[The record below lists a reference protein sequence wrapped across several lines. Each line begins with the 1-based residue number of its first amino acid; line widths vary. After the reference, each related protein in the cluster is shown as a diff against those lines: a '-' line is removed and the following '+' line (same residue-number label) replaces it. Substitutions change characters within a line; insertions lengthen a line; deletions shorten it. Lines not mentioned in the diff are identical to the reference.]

1 MTRNVT
7 ARCFKVSS
15 RSISN
20 LENLATTLSIPLD
33 TLQKTLTLPRSDRYR
48 RDELPKSDGG
58 IRIIYNP
65 SHMIRLVQRR
75 INNRILSNGQ
85 ILAWPPFLF
94 GSIPKS
100 KDALGNH
107 ITRDYITCAAQHC
120 GAKSLLKLDV
130 KDFFDNVHADL
141 VYGIFSDLL
150 KFPPLVAA
158 SLTNICTFESHLIQ
172 GALTSSFLANL
183 CLHDVESFVVDRLT
197 KKNLIYTRFVDD
209 ITISSK
215 TAKYDFSYAL
225 SIVEAMLT
233 AKDLP
238 LNTQKTKIYFSSS
251 SPLTVHGLRIC
262 FAEPR
267 LPSDE
272 VRRIRASVKNIET
285 IAYERSYR
293 MTHAYRHD
301 YNRCMGRVNKL
312 ARLKHNQHQPLVER
326 LRKIPPLPSKKDISR
341 AIQIVSRLERD
352 FYLKKN
358 TYWYSRRFYIAYERL
373 NVLKLSYPRMTKLLK
388 ARLKKLKP
396 TYE

>member
-1 MTRNVT
+1 
-7 ARCFKVSS
+7 
-15 RSISN
+15 
-20 LENLATTLSIPLD
+20 
-33 TLQKTLTLPRSDRYR
+33 
-48 RDELPKSDGG
+48 
-58 IRIIYNP
+58 
-65 SHMIRLVQRR
+65 MIRLVQRR
-75 INNRILSNGQ
+75 INSRILSNNQ

-100 KDALGNH
+100 KDALGNE

-141 VYGIFSDLL
+141 VYGVFSQLL
-150 KFPPLVAA
+150 KFPHLVSA

-183 CLHDVESFVVDRLT
+183 CLHDVEAFVVDRLA
-197 KKNLIYTRFVDD
+197 KKNLTYTRFVDD

-215 TAKYDFSYAL
+215 TSKYDFSYAL
-225 SIVEAMLT
+225 SIVEEMLT
-233 AKDLP
+233 SKDLP
-238 LNTQKTKIYFSSS
+238 LNRQKTKVYFSSS
-251 SPLTVHGLRIC
+251 TPLTVHGLRIC

-272 VRRIRASVKNIET
+272 VRRIRASVKNLET
-285 IAYERSYR
+285 IANERSYR

-301 YNRCMGRVNKL
+301 YNRCMGKVNKL
-312 ARLKHNQHQPLVER
+312 ARLKHNQHIPLLDR

-352 FYLKKN
+352 FFLKKN
-358 TYWYSRRFYIAYERL
+358 TYWYYRRFYIAYERL
-373 NVLKLSYPRMTKLLK
+373 NVLKISYPRMTKLLK
-388 ARLKKLKP
+388 IRLKKLKP
-396 TYE
+396 IYEK

>member
-1 MTRNVT
+1 
-7 ARCFKVSS
+7 
-15 RSISN
+15 
-20 LENLATTLSIPLD
+20 
-33 TLQKTLTLPRSDRYR
+33 
-48 RDELPKSDGG
+48 
-58 IRIIYNP
+58 
-65 SHMIRLVQRR
+65 MIRLVQRR
-75 INNRILSNGQ
+75 INSRIFSNRH
-85 ILAWPPFLF
+85 ILAWPPYLF

-100 KDALGNH
+100 KDAAGNE

-130 KDFFDNVHADL
+130 KNFFDNVHVDL
-141 VYGIFSDLL
+141 VYGIFNDLL
-150 KFPPLVAA
+150 KFPHIVAA
-158 SLTNICTFESHLIQ
+158 SLTNICTLEAHLIQ

-183 CLHDVESFVVDRLT
+183 CLHDVEAFVVARLA
-197 KKNLIYTRFVDD
+197 KKGLTYTRFVDD

-215 TAKYDFSYAL
+215 IAKYDFSYAQ
-225 SIVEAMLT
+225 SIVEEMLIS
-233 AKDLP
+233 KDLP
-238 LNTQKTKIYFSSS
+238 LNSQKTQIYFSSS

-285 IAYERSYR
+285 IAHERSYR

-301 YNRCMGRVNKL
+301 YNRCMGKVNKL
-312 ARLKHNQHQPLVER
+312 ARLKHNQHQPLLER
-326 LRKIPPLPSKKDISR
+326 LRKLPPLPSKKDISR

-352 FYLKKN
+352 FGEKRH

-373 NVLKLSYPRMTKLLK
+373 NVLNISYPRMTKILK

-396 TYE
+396 TYD

>member
-1 MTRNVT
+1 MTRNVS
-7 ARCFKVSS
+7 ARSFKVSDG
-15 RSISN
+15 SISS
-20 LENLATTLSIPLD
+20 LESLANTLSIPLD
-33 TLQKTLTLPRSDRYR
+33 ALQKTLILPKSDRYR

-58 IRIIYNP
+58 KRIIYNP
-65 SHMIRLVQRR
+65 SHVIRLVQRR
-75 INNRILSNGQ
+75 INSRILSNGH

-100 KDALGNH
+100 KDAAGNEVV
-107 ITRDYITCAAQHC
+107 RDYITCAAQHC

-141 VYGIFSDLL
+141 VYGIFADLL
-150 KFPPLVAA
+150 KFPHLVAA
-158 SLTNICTFESHLIQ
+158 SLTNVCTLESHLIQ

-183 CLHDVESFVVDRLT
+183 CLHDVEAFVVDRLA
-197 KKNLIYTRFVDD
+197 KKNLTYTRFVDD

-225 SIVEAMLT
+225 SIVEEMLIS
-233 AKDLP
+233 KDLP
-238 LNTQKTKIYFSSS
+238 LNSQKTKIYFSSS

-272 VRRIRASVKNIET
+272 VRRIRASVKNIEM
-285 IAYERSYR
+285 IAHERSYR

-301 YNRCMGRVNKL
+301 YNRCMGKVNKL
-312 ARLKHNQHQPLVER
+312 ARLKHNQHHPLLER
-326 LRKIPPLPSKKDISR
+326 LRKLPPLPSKKDISR

-373 NVLKLSYPRMTKLLK
+373 NVLKISYPRMTKHLK
-388 ARLKKLKP
+388 VRLKKLKP